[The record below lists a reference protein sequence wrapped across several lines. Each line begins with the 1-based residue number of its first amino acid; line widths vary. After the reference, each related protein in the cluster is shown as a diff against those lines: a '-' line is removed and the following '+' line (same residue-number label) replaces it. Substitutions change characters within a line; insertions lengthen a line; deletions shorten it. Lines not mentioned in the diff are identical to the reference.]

1 MTWGDYGSL
10 VRPRH
15 KGAAIVVGDNSYILG
30 GYGWH
35 SANTPDNEFTSKM
48 RSPATIASH
57 GSKFWGPGPSIPGP
71 GFHGGC
77 AVALNNN
84 SFLMI
89 TGPTYSPSDEGF
101 QVRRYDVKADKW
113 TMIQDNFTLYSDG
126 IGSQTGVC
134 GYLGGQVILT
144 SERSGRLADAG
155 ASWVLEVT
163 TGQTRRVGDLQVTFW
178 YDRMEHVSPMRMFG
192 RQTAR

>member
-15 KGAAIVVGDNSYILG
+15 RGAAIVVGDNSYILG
-30 GYGWH
+30 GRSW
-35 SANTPDNEFTSKM
+35 SAADTPDAANESKM

-57 GSKFWGPGPSIPGP
+57 GSKFWATGPSIPGP

-77 AVALNNN
+77 AVALSND
-84 SFLMI
+84 SFLVI
-89 TGPTYSPSDEGF
+89 TGATYSNDVRSF

-113 TMIQDNFTLYSDG
+113 TTIRDNFTLYSDG

-134 GYLGGQVILT
+134 GFFGGQVILT

-155 ASWVLEVT
+155 ASWVLDVT
-163 TGQTRRVGDLQVTFW
+163 TGQTRRVGDLQVTP
-178 YDRMEHVSPMRMFG
+178 YIRKGKNRPATYSPVHDYL
-192 RQTAR
+192 